1 MKTMVVGVLFLG
13 VACGPVVAEAPP
25 PHDGARFELLTA
37 SPVLGRVFF
46 DIDDTQQL
54 VGRVE
59 FDGAS
64 PTPHQ
69 LRVGVRWSPR
79 INDAEG
85 VIETITP
92 VLSPREGTAFFT
104 AQLALPPVTVRAPLA
119 NRCLSGNYETAA
131 GEVIL
136 FVDVNDNGVLDTF
149 ASGAPDRVLGASAF
163 PTQLLGVDAP
173 HELPRL
179 FFVRECSG
187 LTWFGTHGARLEF
200 TLFDD
205 RRLDLVACNDPARL
219 TATTPCGIVR
229 VQRPVIAFDAQT
241 EGETATLGFYD
252 RAEQGQHEVYVDDQ
266 LRGAFEGNT
275 FITVKTNE
283 LLTGEHRVR
292 VEAPGLLPWEA
303 TLTLPQPLVVLERPR
318 VLQAGKTYPFVVSSQ
333 GGVTQYSLSSYSG
346 PGSLISAEPRLE
358 YQQPA
363 LAENQTDVELV
374 LRARFGDLPVTS
386 MTQLKIP
393 AVP

>member
-37 SPVLGRVFF
+37 SPVLGHVFF
-46 DIDDTQQL
+46 DIDDAQQL

-85 VIETITP
+85 VTQTLTP
-92 VLSPREGTAFFT
+92 VLFGPTGTVSFSV
-104 AQLALPPVTVRAPLA
+104 PPLQPPHTVRLPTP
-119 NRCLSGNYETAA
+119 NRCDGAETAA
-131 GEVIL
+131 GQLIV
-136 FVDVNDNGVLDTF
+136 FVDENQNGVLDPFDTD
-149 ASGAPDRVLGASAF
+149 SPDRVLAASTF
-163 PTQLLGVDAP
+163 P
-173 HELPRL
+173 HELFGARPVSAPPLLGFERD
-179 FFVRECSG
+179 CAG
-187 LTWFGTHGARLEF
+187 LGWFSAQGARLEF
-200 TLFDD
+200 PLFDD

-219 TATTPCGIVR
+219 TATAPCGIVR

-275 FITVKTNE
+275 FITVNTNE